1 MTRPRAVDWGGYGL
15 LLLLALLWGG
25 AYPLT
30 KMAVETV
37 PPVLVAATRAAI
49 GAFVLLLI
57 LGPRVRELR
66 QPGLPWHAFALQGML
81 NLVIPWLL
89 VTWASRTIP
98 STITTILNSLS
109 PIFIFLITWG
119 ITRHESASPRK
130 FVGVTLGL
138 VGIVAIVGLDVLKGV
153 GEHTVAELA
162 CVLGS
167 ISYAWAGVI
176 GRRFDKV
183 APIVTAA
190 GATLCATLVLMPL
203 AFVFGSP
210 WTVAPSMRSG
220 LALLA
225 LGLLS
230 TGAAFVIYFGLLR
243 RLGSIG
249 TASQAYVRIFLGVAL
264 GVGFLGE
271 PVTLNLV
278 LGMGLVIAGVV
289 AMTLPAR
296 R

>member
-57 LGPRVRELR
+57 LGSRVRELR

-130 FVGVTLGL
+130 FLGVTLGL
-138 VGIVAIVGLDVLKGV
+138 VGILVIVGLDVLKGV

-183 APIVTAA
+183 SPIVTAA

-203 AFVFGSP
+203 AFLFASP
-210 WTVAPSMRSG
+210 WTVAPSMRSA

-249 TASQAYVRIFLGVAL
+249 TASQAYIRIFLGVAL

-278 LGMGLVIAGVV
+278 LGMALVIAGVV